1 MDRVSFLT
9 AFNNQI
15 DNFLNDLVNAFP
27 KESEFAMLR
36 DGILMVKKTNPRIIH
51 NQFYD
56 MIIPYKTQILSR
68 DNDFFLI
75 KDYKDD
81 FNNVSVEYVSKITK
95 KLKSLWCNS
104 MTDDE
109 KDKVWQYFESLI
121 TLGELACNKTVK

>member
-1 MDRVSFLT
+1 MRIQKFVEFQCLAYVFKKHVCKSVRAVS
-9 AFNNQI
+9 
-15 DNFLNDLVNAFP
+15 
-27 KESEFAMLR
+27 
-36 DGILMVKKTNPRIIH
+36 IH
-51 NQFYD
+51 
-56 MIIPYKTQILSR
+56 
-68 DNDFFLI
+68 NDFFLI